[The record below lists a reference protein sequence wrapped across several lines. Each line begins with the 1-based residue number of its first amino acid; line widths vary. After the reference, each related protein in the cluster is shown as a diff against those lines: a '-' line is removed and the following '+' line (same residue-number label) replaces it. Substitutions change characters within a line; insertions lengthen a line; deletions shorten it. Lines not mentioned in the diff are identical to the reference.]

1 MDCMGQLETFIHQ
14 DAPSIP
20 LLVRAGLVHAQFES
34 IHPFL
39 DGNGRVGRLLIT
51 FMLCAEQVLR
61 EPVLYLSLF
70 LKTHRSLY
78 YDRLNVT
85 RREEGWT
92 DWLDFFLQGV
102 RDTANQAA
110 RTANSIDKLFR
121 ADKEKIE
128 LFGRGAA
135 SALLMYRYAQTSP
148 LFSIKSAAREMK
160 VTFPTASAAVMRLA
174 EAGVLQ
180 EASGKRRGRL
190 FVYGKYLDVLNRES

>member
-1 MDCMGQLETFIHQ
+1 
-14 DAPSIP
+14 
-20 LLVRAGLVHAQFES
+20 
-34 IHPFL
+34 
-39 DGNGRVGRLLIT
+39 
-51 FMLCAEQVLR
+51 
-61 EPVLYLSLF
+61 
-70 LKTHRSLY
+70 
-78 YDRLNVT
+78 
-85 RREEGWT
+85 
-92 DWLDFFLQGV
+92 V

-128 LFGRGAA
+128 LFGRGTPSA
-135 SALLMYRYAQTSP
+135 SLMYRYAQTNP

-180 EASGKRRGRL
+180 ETSGKRRGRL

>member
-1 MDCMGQLETFIHQ
+1 MGQLETFILQ
-14 DAPSIP
+14 DAPSLP

-39 DGNGRVGRLLIT
+39 DSNGRVGRLLIT
-51 FMLCAEQVLR
+51 FMLCAEEVLR

-70 LKTHRSLY
+70 LKRHRRLY
-78 YDRLNVT
+78 CDRLNGT
-85 RREEGWT
+85 RGDEGWT
-92 DWLDFFLQGV
+92 GWLDFFLQGV

-110 RTANSIDKLFR
+110 RTAGSIDKLFR
-121 ADKEKIE
+121 TDEEKIE

-135 SALLMYRYAQTSP
+135 SALLIYRYAQANP
-148 LFSIKSAAREMK
+148 LFAIRSAAREMK
-160 VTFPTASAAVMRLA
+160 VSFPTASGAVARMA
-174 EAGVLQ
+174 EAGILQ